1 MCITLVI
8 SGDIMSCL
16 ISDTADPESSLI
28 SIGTPPSRPLMMA
41 ALVLIA
47 DTIIKLSLV
56 LSGPIA
62 GDACGPPWAPPGH
75 FPASNSPF
83 EGGPFDHTGNIVD

>member
-16 ISDTADPESSLI
+16 TSDTADLESSII
-28 SIGTPPSRPLMMA
+28 SIGTPPSRPVMTA
-41 ALVLIA
+41 TLVLKA
-47 DTIIKLSLV
+47 ATIIKFSLA

-62 GDACGPPWAPPGH
+62 GDACGPHWVHPGR
-75 FPASNSPF
+75 FLASYSPF
-83 EGGPFDHTGNIVD
+83 EGGPFYHT